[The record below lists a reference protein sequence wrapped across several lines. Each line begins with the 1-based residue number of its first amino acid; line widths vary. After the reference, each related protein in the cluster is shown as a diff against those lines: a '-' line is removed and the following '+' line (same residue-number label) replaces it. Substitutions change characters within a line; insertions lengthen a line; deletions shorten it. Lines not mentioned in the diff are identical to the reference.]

1 MCMFL
6 SDLWAEVVRLRFGKP
21 VGKALPN
28 AKVPNCGYRPE
39 LRRSRVEQ
47 LEDRYLLSVGYDSA
61 EYATGLIAPTADELA
76 WERENMSVV
85 QEIELND
92 LGLKRLAAEQEAE
105 TVLLAS
111 EELTGETDG
120 NEVIVATS
128 GGLPSSVDNS
138 TLQYFPGI
146 RSQGSQGSCAAFSV
160 TYYTMTYMTALA
172 RGWDASDP
180 GDNTT
185 KFSPK
190 WTYNMVNGGVDAGAS
205 IGSVFEV
212 LADHGAATWAELPYD
227 SNYRE
232 WVYDDPEVWRNAVG
246 VRPSEIGYLYAA
258 DDDGIDDVKT
268 MLANGSILNFGTY
281 IYSWQYKTIADDP
294 STTADDGEVGKQAAY
309 WVNGFEGGHAMTVVG
324 YNDDIWIDINGN
336 GQVEAAEKGAFRIAN
351 NWGMGWQ
358 DGGFTWLSYDA
369 LKQVSEAGGPSANRQ
384 PAWQSSKAYWLTA
397 RESYTPTLL
406 AEFTVQHAE
415 RNQLTIS
422 MGRADSGSVAPSV
435 TWTPAGLSG
444 DGGEYGFDGLAY
456 SSSASAPAG
465 TFVLDFTDLAPEYG
479 ASTVYFL
486 GLNDTTDASL
496 AGTLS
501 SFTATDWQ
509 GNPLDSATNVPQ
521 IDADGISSVAYAY
534 MESTL
539 TDFAVDST
547 WISVAEGS
555 SFTLQVKLAA
565 APSTD
570 VTVTTSWLSSD
581 SDLSI
586 SSGSTLVFTTG
597 NWDAYQTVEI
607 VAAQDV
613 DDTNG
618 TGILQL
624 SASGL
629 RGVPIHVTE
638 EDDEPIYQ
646 ATMDSDPGWTYEGE
660 WEWGAPQGGG
670 GSRGNADPASAAT
683 GKFVV
688 GYNLAGDYAANTSPA
703 AWLTTTAIDCS
714 GYADVELRFER
725 WLNVERPAYDQAYLE
740 VSNNGV
746 TWTQIWTNSE
756 QITDADWTLVSY
768 DISAIADDAETV
780 YIRWGIESDGYWQFS
795 GWNIDDVALTGTELE
810 PAGNAPTSVDLV
822 SAFDTGAS
830 DSDNST
836 YYDNSSAEAVL
847 EFEVGGTIAGA
858 TVKVYADGF
867 IIGTAIA
874 TGETTTVT
882 TSGAFDLEDG
892 SHAITACQAEPG
904 RRKSLLTPELTI
916 TVDTAVDLPD
926 VVDPVPNARITAVD
940 SIEITLSEPVTGM
953 DLSDLSLTLDG
964 AAIDLSGA
972 TLTSNNPQGYA
983 TSFILGNLTTATEV
997 TGYYELTVSAAGTGI
1012 ADEAGNVLA
1021 ANASGTWGKYDLV
1034 VEGTPDDDVVIVTTD
1049 GTSHTVEINGATV
1062 CAGTVC
1068 LTFYFTGGGGT
1079 DEIHVYGSADPDA
1092 LVSGPD
1098 VSTLDWGSDGVNLT
1112 INDFDCLYAYG
1123 SGDDTVYLY
1132 DGDGADDLSATPTR
1146 ATMDWSTG
1154 ASAVTQGFGRIYAE
1168 GSTGDN
1174 ATMTGDSAGGNHF
1187 YGYDT
1192 RAILST
1198 SSLFV
1203 QASGF
1208 DLVTATAGGTTGNTA
1223 YLYDGAG
1230 DDDLSVTPTSA
1241 TMDWSTGVSAVA
1253 QDFGR
1258 VYAYGSTGDSAD
1270 ITGDSAG
1277 GNRMY
1282 AYNTRTMVVTPSSR
1296 VQATGFEAVTV
1307 TAGGTT
1313 SNYAYLYGG
1322 VGFDDLAVSPAVAT
1336 LHWNSGSSAMA
1347 LGFARVYAYGGTED
1361 NTIITGDG
1369 NGNARLYG
1377 YGTRTIFRASSLYVL
1392 ASGFGGVTVN
1402 SGGGAG
1408 NQLFMYDT
1416 DGVGRYLHVQSDQPR
1431 CRIGADRRRPGP
1443 YPGHGLQCHTSLRD
1457 ERNGGRSLPE
1467 WNDRRRE
1474 IPRLQQLW
1482 LPDRHGLLQLHPQYR
1497 RGPRELRRFRRGQRH
1512 PQNHRHACLQPP
1524 RRRRLVTLLDGCPKK
1539 TGKLLVGS
1547 LSVDSFEKVI
1557 FHGDRCAFL
1566 EEIHRNQQSTY
1577 SSSNEDRPFQARQW
1591 AATNTY
1597 LVPRH

>member
-1 MCMFL
+1 MFMRTHVSSPKSVSIRPL
-6 SDLWAEVVRLRFGKP
+6 RLE
-21 VGKALPN
+21 A
-28 AKVPNCGYRPE
+28 
-39 LRRSRVEQ
+39 
-47 LEDRYLLSVGYDSA
+47 LEDRTLLSVSGD
-61 EYATGLIAPTADELA
+61 YATGLIAPTADELA

-85 QEIELND
+85 QEVELND

-111 EELTGETDG
+111 EELAGESDG

-146 RSQGSQGSCAAFSV
+146 RSQGGLGSCAAFSV

-190 WTYNMVNGGVDAGAS
+190 WTYNMVNGGVDTGAG

-227 SNYRE
+227 NNYRE

-281 IYSWQYKTIADDP
+281 IFSWQYKTIADDP

-324 YNDDIWIDINGN
+324 YNDNVWVDINGN

-351 NWGMGWQ
+351 SWGTGWQ

-415 RNQLTIS
+415 RNQLRMS
-422 MGRADSGSVAPSV
+422 LGVADSGTTPSK
-435 TWTPAGLSG
+435 TWVPAALTG
-444 DGGEYGFDGLAY
+444 DGGVYGFDGISY
-456 SSSASAPAG
+456 GNPASAPAG

-501 SFTATDWQ
+501 SFTVTDWL

-521 IDADGISSVAYAY
+521 TDADGISSAAYAY

-539 TDFAVDST
+539 TDFVVDST

-555 SFTLQVKLAA
+555 SSTLQVKLAA

-597 NWDAYQTVEI
+597 NWDTYQTVEI
-607 VAAQDV
+607 AAAQDV

-629 RGVPIHVTE
+629 RGVPIHVAE

-646 ATMDSDPGWTYEGE
+646 AIMDSDPGWTYEGE

-714 GYADVELRFER
+714 GYADVELRFSR
-725 WLNVERPAYDQAYLE
+725 WLNVEQPAYDQAYLE

-756 QITDADWTLVSY
+756 QITDAAWTLVSY

-795 GWNIDDVALTGTELE
+795 GWNIDDVALTGTATGGGSENVAPVADNATFSVSESAANTTVVGTVTATDADTPAQTLTYAITAGNGDGVFAINGSTGQITVADNSSLDYETTAQYSLTVQVTDNGEPIRTGLGTVTVDVIAANRPPVIEPVGDQHVIKGQSLVLEIHATDPDGHGQTLTCSLTPDSPPGVAIDPTSGVLTWTPGDTLE
-810 PAGNAPTSVDLV
+810 PRTYEVTVEVFGSAGPMLSDTATIAVDVIEPLGESDYVELTGLPLAAESLWYGVWLARTGILTAEATYESGSGTVLMTVYGEDWTALASSEGTSGVERIDVAAEAGQVVYIHIQGSLDSVDLKV
-822 SAFDTGAS
+822 ANLLSQTAGQVMAYGTVGDDDLRIDISSDPAITINGLSYLFTTVDVQRIEFDGGVGSDAAMILGSSNNETVELSPGQATVIS
-830 DSDNST
+830 PNVEVTIDQTESIVIDGGGGEDQATLNDSDGDDTFAAALGDCLLSGANASGDSYANQVLGFSHIDAFGKAGGYDRTEFELFDGST
-836 YYDNSSAEAVL
+836 FITRGSFSLLTASGITYEAKFFEQTVTDAAIAAAKAAEPRSPGKPRQITSEDILVSQLSASAKPTAQVLEMADLLVNSAEAVW
-847 EFEVGGTIAGA
+847 
-858 TVKVYADGF
+858 
-867 IIGTAIA
+867 
-874 TGETTTVT
+874 
-882 TSGAFDLEDG
+882 
-892 SHAITACQAEPG
+892 QP
-904 RRKSLLTPELTI
+904 
-916 TVDTAVDLPD
+916 
-926 VVDPVPNARITAVD
+926 
-940 SIEITLSEPVTGM
+940 
-953 DLSDLSLTLDG
+953 
-964 AAIDLSGA
+964 
-972 TLTSNNPQGYA
+972 
-983 TSFILGNLTTATEV
+983 ILR
-997 TGYYELTVSAAGTGI
+997 Y
-1012 ADEAGNVLA
+1012 
-1021 ANASGTWGKYDLV
+1021 
-1034 VEGTPDDDVVIVTTD
+1034 
-1049 GTSHTVEINGATV
+1049 
-1062 CAGTVC
+1062 
-1068 LTFYFTGGGGT
+1068 
-1079 DEIHVYGSADPDA
+1079 
-1092 LVSGPD
+1092 
-1098 VSTLDWGSDGVNLT
+1098 
-1112 INDFDCLYAYG
+1112 
-1123 SGDDTVYLY
+1123 
-1132 DGDGADDLSATPTR
+1132 R
-1146 ATMDWSTG
+1146 AK
-1154 ASAVTQGFGRIYAE
+1154 
-1168 GSTGDN
+1168 
-1174 ATMTGDSAGGNHF
+1174 
-1187 YGYDT
+1187 
-1192 RAILST
+1192 
-1198 SSLFV
+1198 
-1203 QASGF
+1203 
-1208 DLVTATAGGTTGNTA
+1208 
-1223 YLYDGAG
+1223 
-1230 DDDLSVTPTSA
+1230 
-1241 TMDWSTGVSAVA
+1241 
-1253 QDFGR
+1253 
-1258 VYAYGSTGDSAD
+1258 
-1270 ITGDSAG
+1270 
-1277 GNRMY
+1277 
-1282 AYNTRTMVVTPSSR
+1282 
-1296 VQATGFEAVTV
+1296 
-1307 TAGGTT
+1307 
-1313 SNYAYLYGG
+1313 
-1322 VGFDDLAVSPAVAT
+1322 
-1336 LHWNSGSSAMA
+1336 
-1347 LGFARVYAYGGTED
+1347 ARVFAELGQTCDAAWDLFEE
-1361 NTIITGDG
+1361 T
-1369 NGNARLYG
+1369 
-1377 YGTRTIFRASSLYVL
+1377 FR
-1392 ASGFGGVTVN
+1392 
-1402 SGGGAG
+1402 
-1408 NQLFMYDT
+1408 
-1416 DGVGRYLHVQSDQPR
+1416 
-1431 CRIGADRRRPGP
+1431 
-1443 YPGHGLQCHTSLRD
+1443 
-1457 ERNGGRSLPE
+1457 
-1467 WNDRRRE
+1467 
-1474 IPRLQQLW
+1474 
-1482 LPDRHGLLQLHPQYR
+1482 
-1497 RGPRELRRFRRGQRH
+1497 
-1512 PQNHRHACLQPP
+1512 
-1524 RRRRLVTLLDGCPKK
+1524 
-1539 TGKLLVGS
+1539 
-1547 LSVDSFEKVI
+1547 
-1557 FHGDRCAFL
+1557 
-1566 EEIHRNQQSTY
+1566 
-1577 SSSNEDRPFQARQW
+1577 
-1591 AATNTY
+1591 
-1597 LVPRH
+1597 